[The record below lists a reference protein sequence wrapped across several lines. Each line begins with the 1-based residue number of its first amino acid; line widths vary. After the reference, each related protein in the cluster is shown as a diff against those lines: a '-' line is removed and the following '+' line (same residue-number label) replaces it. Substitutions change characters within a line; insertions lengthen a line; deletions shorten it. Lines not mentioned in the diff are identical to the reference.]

1 MQKHMSFGDAIA
13 TYSILTI
20 GDGLVTQIP
29 ALLGAM
35 SAGLIVTRT
44 TNDETDKH
52 LGDAMRKQFA
62 AQPRVF
68 LMAGGLMLIM
78 ALVPGFP
85 WYVFLT
91 IGLMAVAAGVLMDPA
106 LRTPLEARLRPVAIA
121 LGRDRPAPLEAA
133 STRALEA
140 RPMVPLLL
148 DLSGRG
154 VQKADSTRLTAALEA
169 TLDRFDMELGV
180 TLPRLSVHATNSEA
194 PPSWRLLAYE
204 APIGAGDLVEDDD
217 PVDQLAP
224 AVRQALRRNLGL
236 FVGIQEASNMLT
248 RVGAEYPE
256 VVKEVA
262 RALPVA
268 RIAEVLRRMVEEEVS
283 LRNLRDVLES
293 LADAGQREKDPFNLT
308 EFARVALR
316 RQLSHRYAPD
326 GVLRGVTL
334 SPPLESR
341 LREAVRS
348 NGSTSQLALEP
359 AEAAQVLD
367 AFTTAVGRSGV
378 EVILAPIDLRRHV
391 RKLIEPDLFDT
402 AVLSFHELIPTLKLE
417 IVDRVSVGGA
427 SVAGYLE
434 AAE

>member
-1 MQKHMSFGDAIA
+1 M
-13 TYSILTI
+13 
-20 GDGLVTQIP
+20 
-29 ALLGAM
+29 
-35 SAGLIVTRT
+35 
-44 TNDETDKH
+44 
-52 LGDAMRKQFA
+52 
-62 AQPRVF
+62 
-68 LMAGGLMLIM
+68 
-78 ALVPGFP
+78 
-85 WYVFLT
+85 
-91 IGLMAVAAGVLMDPA
+91 
-106 LRTPLEARLRPVAIA
+106 
-121 LGRDRPAPLEAA
+121 
-133 STRALEA
+133 
-140 RPMVPLLL
+140 
-148 DLSGRG
+148 
-154 VQKADSTRLTAALEA
+154 
-169 TLDRFDMELGV
+169 
-180 TLPRLSVHATNSEA
+180 
-194 PPSWRLLAYE
+194 
-204 APIGAGDLVEDDD
+204 
-217 PVDQLAP
+217 
-224 AVRQALRRNLGL
+224 RQALRRNLGL
-236 FVGIQEASNMLT
+236 FVGIQETSNMLT

-326 GVLRGVTL
+326 GLLRAVTL

-348 NGSTSQLALEP
+348 NGGTSQLALEP

-367 AFTTAVGRSGV
+367 AFTVAVSRSGV

-417 IVDRVSVGGA
+417 IVDRVPVGGA